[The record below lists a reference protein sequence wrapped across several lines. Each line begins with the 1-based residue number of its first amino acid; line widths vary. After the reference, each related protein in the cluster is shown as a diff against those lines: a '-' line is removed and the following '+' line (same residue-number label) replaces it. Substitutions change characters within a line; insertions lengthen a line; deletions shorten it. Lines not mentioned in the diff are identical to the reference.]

1 MMTKSLISNSVSY
14 TLILLGLLS
23 SAARVSP
30 CIARQDNI
38 SQDSKNSQL
47 LTNLRELKTVAE
59 QTSYQGTSDEF
70 QVRDFLDQIDLASS
84 FVSRVKLGATTEGRP
99 LDAVVFA
106 KEGGNPLPLSNA
118 DKRLVILIHGNIH
131 SGECDGKEAIL
142 ALMRDWLLDPV
153 KLAQTLEKT
162 VLVVLPNFNAD
173 GNARVGKLHRP
184 GQAGPD
190 FGMGIREN
198 PFGLDLNR
206 DFMKLDSAEVRSLVR
221 AIDAFDVD
229 VLIDAHTTN
238 GSLHQYDLTYDLPHN
253 PAANQ
258 TIISWMRKE
267 FFPTITMDLAK
278 QNTPIFYYGNFSR
291 DHKSWESYG
300 HEPRYST
307 EYMGVRGKIGIL
319 VESYSYATYQ
329 RRVEASYQ
337 FIDACVSHLAKNS
350 EKLANWLIPA
360 PSRRESI
367 PIQAKIVTEPGTFL
381 AKGYSW
387 KDPAKENESRP
398 PFPSPRDKDRLD
410 QLNKVDYEVALVNR
424 GEGVL
429 HVAAPTYY
437 YIPFDAAWAASRLR
451 LHGVRM
457 SEISSSEAQKHSA
470 QSISATA
477 YRIQTVTKLTPYQMH
492 TPQKFEVKEE
502 TLSWKMQPG
511 WVVNTD
517 QPLAVLVAHL
527 LEPHAD
533 DSLAAWN
540 FFDPALQT
548 NALYPVLRLN
558 ALPNGTVLKPLPT
571 LSINDH
577 RPSDVKR
584 EELTIEKIYDP
595 VSKVSFVGAVSQ
607 LPRWIPGKSEYIQ
620 QQQGR
625 WFSVDC
631 LTGAMTP
638 WDLPSR
644 MASSLLKLNAFEEKD
659 VARFRNSISA
669 FDPTLEY
676 AVVSQ
681 KNDLYLFQAQGNTAR
696 QLTHD
701 PDAAESVPTL
711 SPDGKYVAFVR
722 DNNIWVVNCES
733 TEVRQMTKDGAPE
746 ILNGYLDWVYQEEV
760 YGRGNFKAYWW
771 SPDGKKI
778 AFLKLDESPVPNF
791 VINDS
796 LSFEQKLENIRYP
809 KAGQPNPFVSLHV
822 LDVETGAI
830 DDVPLPDYPAD
841 DRLVVRVGWSNSQPS
856 EMIYQVQNRIQ
867 SRLDVWSFDVLSKKN
882 HRWTREESNAW
893 IDVIDEPRF
902 VNADQFLW
910 VSDAD
915 SGRRHMFFVNRN
927 GERKQLTKGEWDV
940 KDVAW
945 MAADGSRI
953 VFTAHQ
959 SAPANTDLLVLDT
972 ASGEIQSI
980 ETRPGVANASVHP
993 SGEYLAHTWSNAE
1006 NPPEMWLRDRA
1017 GNKLRRLDSL
1027 QSDRFDYVKS
1037 SPPEQLTVTTRDGF
1051 SMQTMIYKPTDF
1063 EVGKATKKYP
1073 VLIHVYAG
1081 PQAPTVQNSWVRRSD
1096 LWHRYLAEQGIV
1108 VMLCDNRSSLG
1119 RGNSDTWSIYKN
1131 LGAVELRDLEDA
1143 VGWLKSQNW
1152 VDTDRLGIWGWSYGG
1167 YFTAY
1172 AMTHSKLFRAGI
1184 SGAPVTDWRNY
1195 DSIYTER
1202 YMSTPQLNPEGY
1214 RTSSVVEAAKD
1225 LHGRLLLIHGEI
1237 DENVHMTN
1245 SLQFVHAL
1253 QQANKSFDLMIY
1265 PSNRHGV
1272 TDPKQQFHMY
1282 QMMTNFL
1289 KRELVTP

>member
-1 MMTKSLISNSVSY
+1 MTNSLISRSISF
-14 TLILLGLLS
+14 TLILLGLLVGS
-23 SAARVSP
+23 VGTSECNAREVNSGP
-30 CIARQDNI
+30 EVKNT
-38 SQDSKNSQL
+38 DSNAG
-47 LTNLRELKTVAE
+47 LRELKTIAE
-59 QTSYQGTSDEF
+59 QTSFQGTSDEF
-70 QVRDFLDQIDLASS
+70 QVRDFLDQVDQASNV
-84 FVSRVKLGATTEGRP
+84 VSRVKLGKTTEDRP

-106 KEGGNPLPLSNA
+106 KEGSNPLPLPAS
-118 DKRLVILIHGNIH
+118 DTRLAILIHGNIH

-142 ALMRDWLLDPV
+142 ALMRDWLLDSA
-153 KLAQTLEKT
+153 KLNAILDKA
-162 VLVVLPNFNAD
+162 VIVVLPNFNAD
-173 GNARVGKLHRP
+173 GNARMGKLHRP
-184 GQAGPD
+184 GQVGPD

-206 DFMKLDSAEVRSLVR
+206 DFMKLDTSEVRSLVR

-258 TIISWMRKE
+258 SIISWMRKD

-291 DHKSWESYG
+291 DHKRWESYG

-307 EYMGVRGKIGIL
+307 EYMGLRGKIGIL
-319 VESYSYATYQ
+319 VESYSYASYQ

-337 FIDACVSHLAKNS
+337 FIDACVHHLVKNS
-350 EKLANWLIPA
+350 EKLSGLLIPV
-360 PSRRESI
+360 PSRRMSI
-367 PIQAKIVTEPGTFL
+367 PIQAKVVAEPGTFL

-387 KDPAKENESRP
+387 KEPASENESRAL
-398 PFPSPRDKDRLD
+398 FPSPRDKDRLD
-410 QLNKVDYEVALVNR
+410 QLNKVDYEVELVNR
-424 GEGVL
+424 GEGTL
-429 HVAAPTYY
+429 HVDAPTYY

-457 SEISSSEAQKHSA
+457 SEITPSEAQKHSA
-470 QSISATA
+470 QAISATA
-477 YRIQTVTKLTPYQMH
+477 YRIQSVTKLAPYQMH
-492 TPQKFEVKEE
+492 TPQKIEVKDEAL
-502 TLSWKMQPG
+502 TWKMQPG

-517 QPLAVLVAHL
+517 QPLAVLVANL

-540 FFDPALQT
+540 FFDPSLQPNT
-548 NALYPVLRLN
+548 LYPVLRLA
-558 ALPNGTVLKPLPT
+558 ALPNGTVLKPLAP
-571 LSINDH
+571 LSIDDH
-577 RPSDVKR
+577 KPRDIKR

-595 VSKVSFVGAVSQ
+595 NSKIAFVGASTP
-607 LPRWIPGKSEYIQ
+607 LPRWLPGQTEYIQ

-631 LTGAMTP
+631 QSGAMSP

-644 MASSLLKLNAFEEKD
+644 MASALLKLNAFEEKD
-659 VARFRNSISA
+659 VARFRTSITA
-669 FDPTLEY
+669 FEPTMEY
-676 AVVSQ
+676 AIVNH
-681 KNDLYLFQAQGNTAR
+681 KNDLYLYQSQGNAVR

-701 PDAAESVPTL
+701 PDAAEKVPTL
-711 SPDGKYVAFVR
+711 SPDGKYAAFVR

-733 TEVRQMTKDGAPE
+733 TELRQMTKDGAAE

-760 YGRGNFKAYWW
+760 YGRGNFKAFWW

-796 LSFEQKLENIRYP
+796 ISFEQKVENIRYP

-822 LDVETGAI
+822 LDVETGSI
-830 DDVPLPDYPAD
+830 DDVPLPDYPSD
-841 DRLVVRVGWSNSQPS
+841 DRLIVRVGWSTAQAN
-856 EMIYQVQNRIQ
+856 EVIYQVQNRIQ
-867 SRLDVWSFDVLSKKN
+867 SRLDVCSYSVSSKQN

-893 IDVIDEPRF
+893 VDVIDEPRF
-902 VNADQFLW
+902 LNADQFLW

-915 SGRRHMFFVNRN
+915 AGRRHLFFVNRN
-927 GERKQLTKGEWDV
+927 GERKQLTKGAWDV

-945 MAADGSRI
+945 MAADGSRVI
-953 VFTAHQ
+953 FTAHK
-959 SAPANTDLLVLDT
+959 SSPSNTDLLSLDT
-972 ASGEIQSI
+972 ATGEIQPI
-980 ETRPGVANASVHP
+980 EIRPGISNASVHP
-993 SGEYLAHTWSNAE
+993 SGEYLAHSWSNTE
-1006 NPPEMWLRDRA
+1006 NPSEMWLRDRS

-1037 SPPEQLTVTTRDGF
+1037 SSPEHLTVAARDGF
-1051 SMQTMIYKPTDF
+1051 AMQTMIYKPSDF
-1063 EVGKATKKYP
+1063 DASKGTKKYP

-1081 PQAPTVQNSWVRRSD
+1081 PQSPTVQNSWVRRSD
-1096 LWHRYLAEQGIV
+1096 LWHRFLAEQGIV
-1108 VMLCDNRSSLG
+1108 VVLCDNRSSLG
-1119 RGNSDTWSIYKN
+1119 RGNSDTWTIYKN

-1143 VGWLKSQNW
+1143 AGWLKGQSW
-1152 VDTDRLGIWGWSYGG
+1152 VDADRLGIWGWSYGG

-1202 YMSTPQLNPEGY
+1202 YMSTPQMNPEGY

-1225 LHGRLLLIHGEI
+1225 LHGRLMLIHGEI

-1245 SLQFVHAL
+1245 TLQLAHAL
-1253 QQANKSFDLMIY
+1253 QQANHSFDLMIY
-1265 PSNRHGV
+1265 PTNRHGV

-1289 KRELVTP
+1289 KRELASP

>member
-1 MMTKSLISNSVSY
+1 MMTNSSISHSVSF
-14 TLILLGLLS
+14 TLILIGLLS
-23 SAARVSP
+23 GAAGGSDGNAQSP
-30 CIARQDNI
+30 
-38 SQDSKNSQL
+38 
-47 LTNLRELKTVAE
+47 TNLRELKTVAE
-59 QTSYQGTSDEF
+59 QTSFQGTSDEF
-70 QVRDFLDQIDLASS
+70 QVRDFLDQIDMASDL
-84 FVSRVKLGATTEGRP
+84 VSRVKLGVTTEGRP
-99 LDAVVFA
+99 LDAVIFS
-106 KEGGNPLPLSNA
+106 KDGGNPLPLPIS

-153 KLAQTLEKT
+153 ELAQTLEKT
-162 VLVVLPNFNAD
+162 VLVILPNFNAD

-190 FGMGIREN
+190 FGMGVREN

-206 DFMKLDSAEVRSLVR
+206 DFMKLDSSEVRSLVR
-221 AIDAFDVD
+221 AIDALDVD

-253 PAANQ
+253 PAANP

-337 FIDACVSHLAKNS
+337 FIDACVTHLAKNS
-350 EKLANWLIPA
+350 DKLANWLVPA
-360 PSRRESI
+360 PSRRDSI

-387 KDPAKENESRP
+387 KDSVKENESRA

-424 GEGVL
+424 GEGVV

-470 QSISATA
+470 QSLSATA
-477 YRIQTVTKLTPYQMH
+477 YRIQSITKLAPYQMH
-492 TPQKFEVKEE
+492 TPQKIEVKEE
-502 TLSWKMQPG
+502 ALSWKMQPG

-517 QPLAVLVAHL
+517 QPLAVLVSHL

-540 FFDPALQT
+540 FFDPALQP
-548 NALYPVLRLN
+548 NSLYPVLRLN
-558 ALPNGTVLKPLPT
+558 ALPNGTVLKPLPP
-571 LSINDH
+571 LSIDDH
-577 RPSDVKR
+577 SPSDVKR
-584 EELTIEKIYDP
+584 EELTIEKLYDP
-595 VSKVSFVGAVSQ
+595 NSKISFVGAGTP
-607 LPRWIPGKSEYIQ
+607 LPRWLPGKSEYVQ

-625 WFSVDC
+625 WFSIDC
-631 LTGAMTP
+631 KTGAMAP

-644 MASSLLKLNAFEEKD
+644 MASALLKLNAFEEKD
-659 VARFRNSISA
+659 VARFRTSISA

-676 AVVSQ
+676 AVVNH
-681 KNDLYLFQAQGNTAR
+681 KNDLYLFQSQGNAVR

-701 PDAAESVPTL
+701 TDAAETVPTL

-796 LSFEQKLENIRYP
+796 ISFEQKIENIRYP

-830 DDVPLPDYPAD
+830 DEVPLPDYPAD
-841 DRLVVRVGWSNSQPS
+841 DRLIVRVGWSTTQSS

-867 SRLDVWSFDVLSKKN
+867 SRLDVCSFDVSSKQN
-882 HRWTREESNAW
+882 HRWAREESNAW
-893 IDVIDEPRF
+893 IDVIDAPRF
-902 VNADQFLW
+902 VSADQFLW

-915 SGRRHMFFVNRN
+915 AGRRHLFFVQRN
-927 GERKQLTKGEWDV
+927 GERKQLTKGDWDV

-945 MAADGSRI
+945 MAADGSRV
-953 VFTAHQ
+953 VFTAHK
-959 SAPANTDLLVLDT
+959 SSPANTDLLVLDT
-972 ASGEIQSI
+972 VTGDIQPI
-980 ETRPGVANASVHP
+980 ETRPGVVNASVHP
-993 SGEYLAHTWSNAE
+993 SGEYLAQSWSNTE

-1037 SPPEQLTVTTRDGF
+1037 SPPEQFTVTARDGF
-1051 SMQTMIYKPTDF
+1051 AMQTMIYKPTDF
-1063 EVGKATKKYP
+1063 EVGKTTKKYP

-1081 PQAPTVQNSWVRRSD
+1081 PQSPTVQNAWIRRSD
-1096 LWHRYLAEQGIV
+1096 LWHRFLAEQGIV

-1119 RGNSDTWSIYKN
+1119 RGSADTWTIYKN

-1143 VGWLKSQNW
+1143 VGWLKGQSW
-1152 VDTDRLGIWGWSYGG
+1152 ADTDRLGIWGWSYGG
-1167 YFTAY
+1167 YFTGY

-1245 SLQFVHAL
+1245 TLQLVQAL